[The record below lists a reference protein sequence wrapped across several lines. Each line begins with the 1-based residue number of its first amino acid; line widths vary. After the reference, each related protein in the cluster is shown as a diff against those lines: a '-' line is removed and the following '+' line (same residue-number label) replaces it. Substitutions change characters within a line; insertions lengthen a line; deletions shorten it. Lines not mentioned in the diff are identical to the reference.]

1 MATISSTLAL
11 AANVTAFDCTELW
24 TLDSNGTYYCPYVYA
39 TDELRLRCPN
49 LLVGHHPRDKLEH
62 FLSPKVCTPVH
73 YVADDVFH
81 YYSPT
86 RLLYLAMRVCESL
99 AEEVSLEDISHSC
112 ETLGRIQRCDV
123 SSFDRICLLH

>member
-24 TLDSNGTYYCPYVYA
+24 TLDSNGTFYCPYVYA

-62 FLSPKVCTPVH
+62 FLSPKVCTAVH
-73 YVADDVFH
+73 SFAPAVF
-81 YYSPT
+81 
-86 RLLYLAMRVCESL
+86 LLTSIPRMFY
-99 AEEVSLEDISHSC
+99 
-112 ETLGRIQRCDV
+112 
-123 SSFDRICLLH
+123 F